1 MLLRQELRTN
11 KSRTIKL
18 LRQKVKRKDRQMKV
32 LREQRG
38 PTSVAAPA
46 ELERTRRELKNVKK
60 RCTRLQSLVHQ
71 KMLLVKKDDTGL
83 CDKLREQ
90 HAEIHYL
97 EHHTLLLEESVTEQM
112 EPQQV
117 LDKPGQTFPVG
128 MRLAVFDGLI
138 NQVPTQNIPHLIG
151 KFAGRFGVSIASI
164 PHRSTVEA
172 MAREL
177 GVIADVQTAEALLN
191 NKHVTL
197 GFDATT
203 QEGVHINA
211 IHITTESACYVV
223 AVDELPG
230 GTAVDYSEH
239 ICQSIDH
246 LATTYS
252 NFTHTDLQT
261 NRSNIINNISNCMMD
276 RVAANHA
283 AIVLVN
289 ETWHKTLNELNC
301 HLHPLD
307 TIASSSRS
315 ALRKLETEKGKLFGN
330 DCFAANIVLQM
341 NKMRYKDGKGDPRGF
356 KSFLDSE
363 KLPRGF
369 IPRYRGNRL
378 HVLFHICGKYHE
390 KHDAMLRYLRCGTT
404 ACGGLRMAL
413 LQDFDTETARL
424 ELQVLGLFG
433 KLLSGPWMR
442 KFYTSGESDI
452 SHIQGIGIIKVVIT
466 VMKEEMAD
474 PARLL
479 TSTSDFFGD
488 ALDPNTDT
496 TLNALLKPPVDV
508 ERFSRMMKT
517 VISATITVLERQY
530 KVYFDLDVTEKLT
543 LETRS
548 ARSHN
553 MDAEE
558 VMGMFSALQKKS
570 PHATICFLSSK
581 MRAQKNRTVDYL
593 DREGTDRDALI
604 QFATTRGR
612 KLRQLRRVKQ
622 RDIQAELSARIAT
635 KLQEKETRDRKKVEK
650 LLKTTSMED
659 VSEIYH
665 LEPTKR
671 NDLADILQGD
681 IIGRNICH
689 AWMDEGAKVIYN
701 GRIEK
706 FRQKTG
712 IYRVGYWSQRE
723 TYADAVDYNMSMHEL
738 AADAIFDEL
747 VLC

>member
-1 MLLRQELRTN
+1 
-11 KSRTIKL
+11 
-18 LRQKVKRKDRQMKV
+18 
-32 LREQRG
+32 
-38 PTSVAAPA
+38 
-46 ELERTRRELKNVKK
+46 
-60 RCTRLQSLVHQ
+60 
-71 KMLLVKKDDTGL
+71 
-83 CDKLREQ
+83 
-90 HAEIHYL
+90 
-97 EHHTLLLEESVTEQM
+97 
-112 EPQQV
+112 
-117 LDKPGQTFPVG
+117 
-128 MRLAVFDGLI
+128 
-138 NQVPTQNIPHLIG
+138 
-151 KFAGRFGVSIASI
+151 
-164 PHRSTVEA
+164 
-172 MAREL
+172 
-177 GVIADVQTAEALLN
+177 
-191 NKHVTL
+191 
-197 GFDATT
+197 
-203 QEGVHINA
+203 
-211 IHITTESACYVV
+211 
-223 AVDELPG
+223 
-230 GTAVDYSEH
+230 
-239 ICQSIDH
+239 
-246 LATTYS
+246 
-252 NFTHTDLQT
+252 
-261 NRSNIINNISNCMMD
+261 MMD

-341 NKMRYKDGKGDPRGF
+341 NKMRYKDGKEDPRGF

-413 LQDFDTETARL
+413 LQDFDTKTARL

-452 SHIQGIGIIKVVIT
+452 SHIQGIGIITVVIR
-466 VMKEEMAD
+466 VMREEMAD

-479 TSTSDFFGD
+479 MSTSDFFRD

-508 ERFSRMMKT
+508 ERFSCMMKT
-517 VISATITVLERQY
+517 
-530 KVYFDLDVTEKLT
+530 
-543 LETRS
+543 
-548 ARSHN
+548 HN

-570 PHATICFLSSK
+570 PHATICVLSSK
-581 MRAQKNRTVDYL
+581 MRPQKNRTVDYL
-593 DREGTDRDALI
+593 DREDTDRDALI

-650 LLKTTSMED
+650 LF
-659 VSEIYH
+659 V
-665 LEPTKR
+665 
-671 NDLADILQGD
+671 
-681 IIGRNICH
+681 
-689 AWMDEGAKVIYN
+689 
-701 GRIEK
+701 
-706 FRQKTG
+706 
-712 IYRVGYWSQRE
+712 
-723 TYADAVDYNMSMHEL
+723 
-738 AADAIFDEL
+738 
-747 VLC
+747 